1 MRVRAV
7 GGQCTLLHLRE
18 LKQLSVEVS
27 ALNHC
32 LVLELEFL
40 AVTHHAFEYFIFVD
54 NHRLNVI
61 FLFNINN

>member
-1 MRVRAV
+1 MRVRTV

-40 AVTHHAFEYFIFVD
+40 AVTYHAF
-54 NHRLNVI
+54 
-61 FLFNINN
+61 